1 MEGIKYDEN
10 KLNITLIDIE
20 FILGT
25 LKVFEYGKQKYELNN
40 WIYLEPERLYNAMF
54 RHFVKLGLGEYNDK
68 ESGLPHLLH
77 IAANCAMLYT
87 LTKQNETLITNQ
99 QSIQN
104 KIKNENN

>member
-1 MEGIKYDEN
+1 MKGLKDDKN

-20 FILGT
+20 FILEI

-68 ESGLPHLLH
+68 ESGLPHISH

-87 LTKQNETLITNQ
+87 LTKQNETLTTNQ
-99 QSIQN
+99 QTIQN
-104 KIKNENN
+104 KINYEDN